1 MAAPKKVDYEA
12 IEPGWRAGI
21 KSVAQLAAEY
31 TEATGIKC
39 SRPAIIKHFAKLG
52 VPRDLS
58 AKVRAKA
65 DAMVAEAMV
74 TGTVTPAT
82 TIAEAAIIE
91 AAAVD
96 VATVRISHR
105 RDITRFRALVLKLL
119 AECEAEAAD
128 PAIFQQIGEI
138 LRRPDDNQQDK
149 LNDAYMKAISLPQRI
164 KGVKELADTLKTLVG
179 LEREAYGIATE
190 PEKPPAD
197 DGKLPDPEA
206 VARRIASLLDKPEVA
221 GAILA
226 KLQAQLQ
233 AKKE

>member
-1 MAAPKKVDYEA
+1 MADAIDWERIEGDY
-12 IEPGWRAGI
+12 RAGI
-21 KSVAQLAAEY
+21 LSLREIADLGGCTEGAIRKRAKREGWVRDLGAKIQAKAEDLVRKQAVRSEY
-31 TEATGIKC
+31 AEATE
-39 SRPAIIKHFAKLG
+39 R
-52 VPRDLS
+52 
-58 AKVRAKA
+58 
-65 DAMVAEAMV
+65 
-74 TGTVTPAT
+74 T
-82 TIAEAAIIE
+82 IIE
-91 AAAVD
+91 ANAERIAQ
-96 VATVRISHR
+96 VRGEHR

-119 AECEAEAAD
+119 AECEAESAD

-190 PEKPPAD
+190 PDRPPAD
-197 DGKLPDPEA
+197 DGKAPDPEA